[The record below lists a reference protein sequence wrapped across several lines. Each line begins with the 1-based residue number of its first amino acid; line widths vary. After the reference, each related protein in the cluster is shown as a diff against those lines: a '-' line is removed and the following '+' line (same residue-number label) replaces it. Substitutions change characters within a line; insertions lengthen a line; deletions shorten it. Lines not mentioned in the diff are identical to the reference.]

1 MKGSRDV
8 SEILDNPTYTAILL
22 CIIGGENY
30 AMSIART
37 LGKKQPTV
45 TEQLKELEK
54 VKLIIPLKRGKAQRY
69 KVNWFPL
76 IDKFYELIDDVFDE
90 RIDDLSLSYS
100 KEEIKRIREIGWEK
114 IVPPSLI
121 KLFLKEYS
129 STLLSVGGIVKNFS
143 EIIFSFFAALN
154 NLDKKLWKKLVK
166 EFDLDEERLRLIA
179 NLMEF
184 ELFGVELSNSLYQNK
199 ELPILPI
206 VMEQLL
212 LDNKLFSFLTFF
224 IFPSRQY
231 R

>member
-1 MKGSRDV
+1 MKGSRDA
-8 SEILDNPTYTAILL
+8 SEVLDNPTYTAILL

-30 AMSIART
+30 AMSIAHT

-114 IVPPSLI
+114 IVPPDLI

-184 ELFGVELSNSLYQNK
+184 ELFGVELSAIESYFLLK
-199 ELPILPI
+199 EGD
-206 VMEQLL
+206 E
-212 LDNKLFSFLTFF
+212 NG
-224 IFPSRQY
+224 
-231 R
+231 